1 MSLYK
6 VATAKLNVRVH
17 FSLQILCPCDNVSS
31 DPNSSLAVISFTS
44 CNFYKCPL
52 NVCKQQPCSNGTEKQ
67 QRKHR
72 FVFRQ
77 NYCFW
82 TTFPQFLSHLDIQ
95 NLIKSTRV
103 LGRFTHCTEEGWRCQ
118 DISLSSQK
126 FRGSIDLLS
135 YTTGY
140 CSHHWFSSRLPC
152 FFDVDV
158 RIPDGNFVFS
168 FLFFRIADE
177 GSKVSPSPLKY
188 PGLSHQCNKV
198 RLWKLF
204 FCRFLHRLSGP
215 SNPKPY
221 P

>member
-1 MSLYK
+1 M
-6 VATAKLNVRVH
+6 
-17 FSLQILCPCDNVSS
+17 FLQIRIVLLLSYLSHTAISTNVHSSCVSS
-31 DPNSSLAVISFTS
+31 NPVRMVLRSSNESIGSFPTKLLLLNNFPSVLESPGYPEFNKEHACTWKVHALHGGRVKVPRYFIS
-44 CNFYKCPL
+44 C
-52 NVCKQQPCSNGTEKQ
+52 
-67 QRKHR
+67 
-72 FVFRQ
+72 
-77 NYCFW
+77 
-82 TTFPQFLSHLDIQ
+82 
-95 NLIKSTRV
+95 
-103 LGRFTHCTEEGWRCQ
+103 
-118 DISLSSQK
+118 QK
-126 FRGSIDLLS
+126 FRRSIDLLD

-140 CSHHWFSSRLPC
+140 CSHHWLSSGLPC

-158 RIPDGNFVFS
+158 RIPDGNFVLS